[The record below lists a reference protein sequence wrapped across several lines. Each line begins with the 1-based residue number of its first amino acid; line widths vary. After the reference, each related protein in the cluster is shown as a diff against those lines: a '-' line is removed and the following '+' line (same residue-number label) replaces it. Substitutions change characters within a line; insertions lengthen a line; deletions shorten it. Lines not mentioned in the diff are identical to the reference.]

1 MSTVISLKTRD
12 EDLKGSAEARAL
24 TSAPR
29 AWTRSERG
37 AGSLEYLG
45 ISVVVGVIILTL
57 IAVPW
62 LPQITAGFNNVIC
75 RVASNIPGEGI
86 SCEEQTPM
94 TEEDFQPRCV
104 LSRDSST
111 ANVNGSVLFIDGEN
125 GASMV
130 IEERS
135 NGDYAVTIMD
145 DKGIG
150 ASFDLA
156 ELEAGPILDVGVGA
170 GAMGRYSEGETF
182 VFDNEDDAIAFA
194 EETQDYVDA
203 NGSILEAGGMF
214 HDRPG
219 EDAQPQETRHMVSL
233 DGFIDGVASVGP
245 NVGGKGKKKNN
256 DDGDSSDSSNS
267 GDQGSD
273 SDGSSSAGSGQEDEA
288 EGSVSWDWLPGVA
301 ANGNVAGE
309 ALYEV
314 DHGED
319 LDDPSD
325 DTTAITFE
333 VEGGGNASANAFSA
347 GDSTERSGNA
357 AMTVEVDS
365 NGEITG
371 LKFQT
376 TGVTTDTDYDSDAES
391 TTWTTE
397 VPVETESD
405 RETVETWLMEGGT
418 LPPADGV
425 REQPP
430 QDGSSQSEFEDLV
443 YNSGITSSQT
453 HSITSDGGGWGLGAK
468 FAGIGGGVGESNSSS
483 SEQLREAQYLQ
494 PPDSPGETRTMADAP
509 C

>member
-245 NVGGKGKKKNN
+245 NVGGKGRRRRTTTTATPPTAATPAIKAVTLMVRVLRDPGRRMRLKAA
-256 DDGDSSDSSNS
+256 
-267 GDQGSD
+267 
-273 SDGSSSAGSGQEDEA
+273 SAGTGCR
-288 EGSVSWDWLPGVA
+288 GWLP
-301 ANGNVAGE
+301 
-309 ALYEV
+309 
-314 DHGED
+314 
-319 LDDPSD
+319 
-325 DTTAITFE
+325 TAMSP
-333 VEGGGNASANAFSA
+333 VK
-347 GDSTERSGNA
+347 RSMKLTMGK
-357 AMTVEVDS
+357 T
-365 NGEITG
+365 
-371 LKFQT
+371 
-376 TGVTTDTDYDSDAES
+376 S
-391 TTWTTE
+391 TTPPTTRRLSPLRLRAE
-397 VPVETESD
+397 AMP
-405 RETVETWLMEGGT
+405 R
-418 LPPADGV
+418 
-425 REQPP
+425 R
-430 QDGSSQSEFEDLV
+430 
-443 YNSGITSSQT
+443 T
-453 HSITSDGGGWGLGAK
+453 HSA
-468 FAGIGGGVGESNSSS
+468 
-483 SEQLREAQYLQ
+483 
-494 PPDSPGETRTMADAP
+494 PETPLSVQEMRP
-509 C
+509 